1 MPANNA
7 TSRFSDR
14 VTEYVKYRPDYP
26 KEVLE
31 LLQRRCGLTTHSAI
45 ADIGSG
51 PGNLARMFC
60 ENGNRVFAVE
70 PNAEM
75 RNAGQ
80 DMLGHFPNYFSID
93 GSAEETHLANAS
105 VEFVTAAQA
114 FHWFDWPRAK
124 HEFRRILV
132 PDGWVV
138 LIWNERV
145 TDSTAFLRD
154 YEHMLLEYGTD
165 YKEVRH
171 ERSYDNIDRFFAGV
185 YERVEFENRQVVDF
199 DGLRGRLLS
208 SSYVPGVDHPQR
220 QPMLRELQN
229 IFDKHQRQGRVA
241 IEYQV
246 RMYFGHLG

>member
-1 MPANNA
+1 
-7 TSRFSDR
+7 
-14 VTEYVKYRPDYP
+14 
-26 KEVLE
+26 
-31 LLQRRCGLTTHSAI
+31 
-45 ADIGSG
+45 
-51 PGNLARMFC
+51 
-60 ENGNRVFAVE
+60 
-70 PNAEM
+70 M

-80 DMLGHFPNYFSID
+80 DLLGHFPNYFSID

-154 YEHMLLEYGTD
+154 YEHLLLEYGTD

-171 ERSYDNIDRFFAGV
+171 ERSYDNIDRFFARL

-208 SSYVPGVDHPQR
+208 SSYVPGANHAQR

-229 IFDKHQRQGRVA
+229 IFDKHQHQSQVA